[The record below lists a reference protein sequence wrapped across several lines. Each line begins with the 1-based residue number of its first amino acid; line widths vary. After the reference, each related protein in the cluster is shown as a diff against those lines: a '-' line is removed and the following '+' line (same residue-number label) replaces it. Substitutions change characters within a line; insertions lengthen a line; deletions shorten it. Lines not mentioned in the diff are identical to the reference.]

1 MKDMKKII
9 LNISAVLAGCF
20 SAVSC
25 FNLDEQ
31 VFDRMDANI
40 YYSSEAS
47 VQGAVASIYS
57 ICIEK
62 YPEFCYFLQ
71 EFSADQIAWRTWNGG
86 AWGWDEG
93 EKFVLSAH
101 GWTSES
107 KIIKTAWEGAWS
119 AIGLCNNVVYD
130 LSRINPESIGMTQE
144 EVDSYIAEVR
154 TLRAWAYYNIYELW
168 GGALPL
174 NVTSTAESSEIPGS
188 ADPDFDTSCKKIFD
202 FIVTELDES
211 LADLKM
217 NEVNRMNQAT
227 NRVIKARLLL
237 NAEVFI
243 KENRYSECATLCK
256 EIIAGNYGTYS
267 IAEDYRDI
275 YSANNTECPEVI
287 MAFAY
292 QEANKHNANM
302 RNMPFLSYV
311 YKETFGMPSCSQ
323 SGWNC
328 CCIAPS
334 YDNSGNVQPNGG
346 TDGGV
351 CFLDTKYGDKLGAV
365 YARFNDKD
373 IRKKPF
379 KANADGTYEGMFL
392 IGEQVDY
399 NTGETLKADADRD
412 GLPLVYVDQVGTFM
426 NLGRELT
433 EVMNPRWGETNS
445 GLRLM
450 KYPIFPDAAGI
461 NFVDIDEVEFRLSEV
476 VYMLAECE
484 LRAGNTETAKDLV
497 KSVKGRYFANTD
509 DALELPM
516 GFSAYDEDWMLHE
529 WGIEFLGEG
538 RRRRTDLRRFDQ
550 FTQGQWWFF
559 GRDTEAGYD
568 LTETRD
574 RKYEWYPL
582 PESALSV
589 NPGLVQNPNY

>member
-1 MKDMKKII
+1 MKKII
-9 LNISAVLAGCF
+9 LNIIAVLATCLSVG
-20 SAVSC
+20 AC
-25 FNLDEQ
+25 FNLDEE
-31 VFDRMDANI
+31 VFDRMDASI

-47 VQGAVASIYS
+47 VKGAVASIYS
-57 ICIEK
+57 MCIEK

-107 KIIKTAWEGAWS
+107 KIIRTAWEGAWS

-130 LSRINPESIGMTQE
+130 LSNINPESIGMTQE
-144 EVDSYIAEVR
+144 AVDAYIAEVR

-174 NVTSTAESSEIPGS
+174 NVTSTSESSVIPGT
-188 ADPDFDTSCKKIFD
+188 ADPDFDKSSKKIFD
-202 FIVTELDES
+202 FIITELDES
-211 LADLKM
+211 LANLKQ
-217 NEVNRMNQAT
+217 NSVNRMNQAT

-237 NAEVFI
+237 NAETFI
-243 KENRYSECATLCK
+243 KENRYAECATLCQS
-256 EIIAGNYGTYS
+256 IIDGEFGTYS
-267 IAEDYRDI
+267 IAADHRDI
-275 YSANNTECPEVI
+275 YSMNNTECPEVI

-292 QEANKHNANM
+292 SEANKHNANM

-328 CCIAPS
+328 TCIAPS
-334 YDNSGNVQPNGG
+334 YDNTGNVLPDGG

-351 CFLDTKYGDKLGAV
+351 CFLSEKYGDKLGAV

-373 IRKKPF
+373 CRKKPF

-392 IGEQVDY
+392 IGAQVDY
-399 NTGETLKADADRD
+399 NTGEALKCDADRD
-412 GLPLVYVDQVGTFM
+412 GNPLVYVDQVGTFM
-426 NLGRELT
+426 NLGRELAP
-433 EVMNPRWGETNS
+433 VMNPRWGETNS
-445 GLRLM
+445 GLRLV

-461 NFVDIDEVEFRLSEV
+461 NFVDIDEVEFRLTEV
-476 VYMLAECE
+476 VYMLAECK
-484 LRAGNTETAKDLV
+484 LRAGDAEAAKNLV
-497 KSVKGRYFANTD
+497 KSVKGRYFANPA
-509 DALELPM
+509 DALELPE
-516 GFSAYDEDWMLHE
+516 GYTAYDEDWMLHE

-559 GRDTEAGYD
+559 GRDEEPGYD
-568 LTETRD
+568 LSAKRD